1 MKNNEFPFRDC
12 LIEETENFSVY
23 QDWEVPILGFLVI
36 GYKKDADSILDFS
49 EKEYSEFCGLILKWR
64 KILKDKLK
72 IEKVYF
78 FQSEDSD
85 TGFHY
90 LLFPRYSWM
99 DKFGKK
105 LKSFNVIKEYAEE
118 NMLTEENIKKVKD
131 VADELKKSS

>member
-1 MKNNEFPFRDC
+1 MAKNECPFRDC
-12 LIEETENFSVY
+12 LIEETENFKVF
-23 QDWEVPILGFLVI
+23 QDWEVPIPGFLVI
-36 GYKKDADSILDFS
+36 GSKKDVDSILDFS
-49 EKEYSEFCGLILKWR
+49 EQEYSEFCNLILKWR
-64 KILKDKLK
+64 KVLKDKLK

-105 LKSFNVIKEYAEE
+105 LKSFNLIKKYAEE
-118 NMLTEENIKKVKD
+118 NMLTAEKIEEVKD
-131 VADELKKSS
+131 VAEKLKKI